1 MGISTSKLEDDK
13 ALVLCRERKRFV
25 RRALDG
31 RCSLAAA
38 HVSYLE
44 SLRNT
49 GTALRKFVEP
59 EAPVESSLYTS
70 TSATPEPLA
79 LTEKSL
85 SQFSYSSPSL
95 SQHVDPSEAL
105 SPPPSPPYSSRFH
118 VSYMKAGGASSTTV
132 EERPPISV
140 TGVMKS
146 SKGPPKN
153 HKSQLLSEAPSVD
166 HPLPT
171 PGTPPWD
178 FFHLAH
184 PLDHQISF
192 QDRAG
197 LNLDLDYADELR
209 RIRKA
214 EGVSDLEDE
223 GEKGNSTRRGEEYS
237 DSEDDFDDPSLVP
250 LVQSYER
257 RTDLLDSYSPTS
269 SPRTPPTENKEKNMK
284 HINGEMNKLKD
295 DMDEADERETPDL
308 TPLKSTQLGPT
319 TADEKTGP
327 RRELNSE
334 NKTAPKDF
342 LSSIKETEYLFV
354 KVSESGKE
362 VPRMLEANKLHFRP
376 LFPENKVRRS
386 RASRLFSACITCM
399 EAPEVA
405 PHEPPPNGIKYL
417 TWHRST
423 SSRSLSSRN
432 LLGSASKEEILD
444 SSSNLFNSFF
454 MNSGSHAS
462 TLDRLYAWERKL
474 YDEVKASGIIRREY
488 DMKCRILRQKDSRG
502 ENPMKIDR
510 TRATVKD
517 LHSRIRVAIQRID
530 SISKIIED
538 LRDTELQPQLEE
550 LIEGFK
556 RMWEMMLETH
566 KLQLDIISTAYNNG
580 NSKFSVHSESHRQAT
595 VLLQYELNSLCSSF
609 TKWVSAQK
617 AYLQSING
625 WLMKCVFLLKQKSRR
640 RNIEFC
646 PRRALAPPIY
656 VTCSDWLKM
665 FDLLPTKDVV
675 EGVKILLTV
684 TTRYLPRQEKAQ
696 QKNLT
701 SILSWRAKQASEA
714 ASDTMKNEAPVDWNS
729 GFESLQSSLIGF
741 FDRFNN
747 FADASFKQYV
757 ELQESIKE
765 AKKYYEGGVRMQT

>member
-25 RRALDG
+25 RQALDG
-31 RCSLAAA
+31 RCSLATA
-38 HVSYLE
+38 HVTYLE

-95 SQHVDPSEAL
+95 SQHVDPPEAL
-105 SPPPSPPYSSRFH
+105 SPTPSPPYSSRFH
-118 VSYMKAGGASSTTV
+118 VSYMKAGGTSSATI

-140 TGVMKS
+140 TGTIKS

-153 HKSQLLSEAPSVD
+153 HKSQVPLEASSFDAPS
-166 HPLPT
+166 PSPEA
-171 PGTPPWD
+171 PPWD
-178 FFHLAH
+178 FFGLAH

-192 QDRAG
+192 QDGAG
-197 LNLDLDYADELR
+197 LNQGLDYADELR

-214 EGVSDLEDE
+214 EGIPDLEDE
-223 GEKGNSTRRGEEYS
+223 GEKGNFTKRVEEYS
-237 DSEDDFDDPSLVP
+237 DSEDDFDDPSSVP

-257 RTDLLDSYSPTS
+257 RTDILDSYSPSS
-269 SPRTPPTENKEKNMK
+269 SPRTPPAKNIERNVNY
-284 HINGEMNKLKD
+284 INGKKNKLKD

-308 TPLKSTQLGPT
+308 TPVKSTPLGPT
-319 TADEKTGP
+319 PTDGKIEP
-327 RRELNSE
+327 QRELNSE
-334 NKTAPKDF
+334 NKTASKDF
-342 LSSIKETEYLFV
+342 LSSIKEIEYLFI

-376 LFPENKVRRS
+376 LFPANKVRRS
-386 RASRLFSACITCM
+386 RASVLFSACITCM
-399 EAPEVA
+399 EATEEA
-405 PHEPPPNGIKYL
+405 PHEPPPDGLKYL

-423 SSRSLSSRN
+423 SSRSSSSRN
-432 LLGSASKEEILD
+432 PLGSASKDEILD
-444 SSSNLFNSFF
+444 SSSSLFNSFC

-488 DMKCRILRQKDSRG
+488 DMKCRILRQQDSKG
-502 ENPMKIDR
+502 ESPMRIDR
-510 TRATVKD
+510 TRAAVKD

-530 SISKIIED
+530 SISKTIEEV
-538 LRDTELQPQLEE
+538 RDTELQPQLEE

-580 NSKFSVHSESHRQAT
+580 NSKFSLHSESHRQAT
-595 VLLQYELNSLCSSF
+595 VLLEKELNSLCSSF

-617 AYLQSING
+617 AYLQAING
-625 WLMKCVFLLKQKSRR
+625 WLLKCVFPLKQKSRR
-640 RNIEFC
+640 RSIEFC

-656 VTCSDWLKM
+656 VTCGDWLKM
-665 FDLLPTKDVV
+665 FEQLPSKEVV
-675 EGVKILLTV
+675 EGVKTLLTV

-701 SILSWRAKQASEA
+701 SSLSWKAEQTSEA
-714 ASDTMKNEAPVDWNS
+714 ASDTMRNEAPMDWNS
-729 GFESLQSSLIGF
+729 GFESLKSSLIGF

-747 FADASFKQYV
+747 FADASVKQYV